1 MNEVSQGTF
10 GSMEYVEFVVVDNTL
25 TYNCSSTTPPTID
38 IRGWI
43 FDDNSGYHGTGG
55 IAGGAVRFSFNSIWA
70 AVPLGTIILI
80 YNNTSPDPSIPA
92 ADLALNDGNCRIIA
106 PISNTTL
113 FESNVTTPGAVACS
127 YPTTGWTAGGN
138 WSNTLLANT
147 GDCARIVNLA
157 GCEVFSVCYGDV
169 NLNTQ
174 IYFAAGAELV
184 NDHRNT
190 VYFFNGIDP
199 MQQTNWSIGCTDNET
214 VLDANQCGANF
225 QTPGAPNNAANA
237 AFIGQFNNNCQP
249 ITPMVASNIVTNIT
263 CNGVSNGSAL
273 ITASGGIAGYDVSW
287 TGPSS
292 GNPSGIEIASSG
304 GTYNMTGLSVGTY
317 NITVTGAHGCTAT
330 TSFTIA
336 QSAGILVSNNS
347 TNVSCNGSSNGSAV
361 ITASGGTAGYNVSW
375 TGTTSG
381 NPAGTEIASSGGT
394 YNMTGLV
401 AGTYNITVTD
411 ANNCTA
417 TTTVTITEPTVL
429 TATNTS
435 TNVSCN
441 TGSNGSAVITASGG
455 TAGYNVSWTGT
466 TTGNPAGTEIAA
478 SGGTYNMTGL
488 VAGTYNITVTDANGC
503 TSTTTVTITEPTVLT
518 ATNTSTN
525 VSCNAGS
532 NGAAVITASGGTS
545 GYNVSW
551 TGTTSGNPAGTEIA
565 ASGGTYNM
573 TGLVAGTYNITVTDA
588 NNCASTTTV
597 TITQLTPLNLSITGT
612 FPQSCICNGSA
623 SISASGAVGSYTYAW
638 YNSSNININ
647 QPTSTASNL
656 CSGSYYCVV
665 TTSSGCSDTITVFV
679 PTTCSSYGTFASA
692 TMVENCDT
700 IQFYNSTWGTLPDQ
714 INPLGILLNGYNYG
728 PFFQNSGT
736 LILRGGEVKTYK
748 DPGSNVCGAKLHY
761 AVYSA
766 TNPPVNPTFT
776 ILDLPFKESCNLG
789 SSSFPTGGPC
799 FFPGDQKWAKEN
811 YNIDLTNNIPGDYIL
826 EVFYAVPGSFS
837 STNGCTDTIFVNN
850 NGLNYKAL
858 FKIEPLPL
866 ITPNGPTTFCEGGVV
881 TLTSNYFIGN
891 QWNNGSNLNAID
903 VGNSDTFTT
912 TIDLG
917 NNCPLAS
924 DSEIINVY
932 PLPQLSLIGGGE
944 FCEGDVIDPIIATV
958 SGSPDWTLTYN
969 VNGGASQTINSI
981 NSEISLGNSEGTYIV
996 TSLNDN
1002 YCSNVLN
1009 DTAIIT
1015 INPIPGLPNVIGGGS
1030 FCIGNEIQP
1039 LSASGMSGIF
1049 NWYTDQNL
1057 TQNIATGASYLPI
1070 QNLGTS
1076 TYWVTETT
1084 SGCQGSPTAVDITFL
1099 ACEITVPTAFTPDG
1113 DLTNDYWNIQ
1123 DIDTYY
1129 PENQV
1134 FIYNRW
1140 GALLYQSEKGS
1151 YLSKPWNGKYKDEAL
1166 PVGSY
1171 YYIIETGSDNLK
1183 GIVSIILD

>member
-1 MNEVSQGTF
+1 MTKLGSFIIFLFALYSLRSQTLIMNEVSQGTT
-10 GSMEYVEFVVVDNTL
+10 GSMEYVEFVVIDTTVA
-25 TYNCSSTTPPTID
+25 YNCSATTPPTID

-92 ADLALNDGNCRIIA
+92 ADLTLNDGNCRIVA

-174 IYFAAGAELV
+174 IYFAAGAELA

-190 VYFFNGIDP
+190 VYYFNGIDP
-199 MQQTNWSIGCTDNET
+199 LQQANWSIGCTDNET
-214 VLDANQCGANF
+214 ALDANLCGANF
-225 QTPGAPNNAANA
+225 QTPGVPNNATNA

-249 ITPMVASNIVTNIT
+249 ITPVVAGNVVTNST
-263 CNGVSNGSAL
+263 CNGTLNGAAI
-273 ITASGGIAGYDVSW
+273 ITASGGIAGYNVSW

-292 GNPSGIEIASSG
+292 GNPSGVEIATSG
-304 GTYNMTGLSVGTY
+304 GSFNMTGLSAGAY
-317 NITVTGAHGCTAT
+317 NVTVTGAHGCSAT
-330 TSFTIA
+330 TSFTIS
-336 QSAGILVSNNS
+336 QLSGITVTNTS
-347 TNVSCNGSSNGSAV
+347 TNVSCNGGSNGAAG
-361 ITASGGTAGYNVSW
+361 ITASGGTAGYN
-375 TGTTSG
+375 
-381 NPAGTEIASSGGT
+381 
-394 YNMTGLV
+394 L
-401 AGTYNITVTD
+401 
-411 ANNCTA
+411 
-417 TTTVTITEPTVL
+417 
-429 TATNTS
+429 
-435 TNVSCN
+435 
-441 TGSNGSAVITASGG
+441 
-455 TAGYNVSWTGT
+455 
-466 TTGNPAGTEIAA
+466 
-478 SGGTYNMTGL
+478 
-488 VAGTYNITVTDANGC
+488 
-503 TSTTTVTITEPTVLT
+503 
-518 ATNTSTN
+518 
-525 VSCNAGS
+525 
-532 NGAAVITASGGTS
+532 
-545 GYNVSW
+545 SW

-565 ASGGTYNM
+565 ASGGTYNL
-573 TGLVAGTYNITVTDA
+573 TGLVAGTYNMTVTDA
-588 NNCASTTTV
+588 IGCVATTIV
-597 TITQLTPLNLSITGT
+597 TITQPAPLNLSLVGT
-612 FPQSCICNGSA
+612 SPQSCICNGSA
-623 SISASGAVGSYTYAW
+623 SISASGASGSYTYAW
-638 YNSSNININ
+638 FNAANVNIN

-656 CSGSYYCVV
+656 CSGAYYCVV
-665 TTSSGCSDTITVFV
+665 TTPNGCSDTINVFV

-700 IQFYNSTWGTLPDQ
+700 LQFYNSTWGTLPDQ

-850 NGLNYKAL
+850 NGLNYKAV
-858 FKIEPLPL
+858 FKIEPQPV

-903 VGNSDTFTT
+903 VSTSDTFTT

-932 PLPQLSLIGGGE
+932 PLPQLSLNGGGE
-944 FCEGDVIDPIIATV
+944 FCEGEPVNTIIATV
-958 SGSPDWTLTYN
+958 SGTPDWTLIYN
-969 VNGGASQTINSI
+969 VNGGANQTINSI
-981 NSEISLGNSEGTYIV
+981 NSEISLGNSEGTYVV

-1002 YCSNVLN
+1002 NCSNVLN
-1009 DTAIIT
+1009 DTAIIA
-1015 INPIPGLPNVIGGGS
+1015 INPIPGSPSIIGGGS
-1030 FCIGNEIQP
+1030 FCIGNEIEP

-1049 NWYTDQNL
+1049 NWYADQNL

-1084 SGCQGSPTAVDITFL
+1084 SGCQGSPTVVDITFL
-1099 ACEITVPTAFTPDG
+1099 ECEITVPTAFTPDG
-1113 DLTNDYWNIQ
+1113 DLTNDNWNIQ

-1171 YYIIETGSDNLK
+1171 YYIIETGADTLK

>member
-1 MNEVSQGTF
+1 M
-10 GSMEYVEFVVVDNTL
+10 L
-25 TYNCSSTTPPTID
+25 
-38 IRGWI
+38 
-43 FDDNSGYHGTGG
+43 
-55 IAGGAVRFSFNSIWA
+55 
-70 AVPLGTIILI
+70 
-80 YNNTSPDPSIPA
+80 
-92 ADLALNDGNCRIIA
+92 
-106 PISNTTL
+106 
-113 FESNVTTPGAVACS
+113 
-127 YPTTGWTAGGN
+127 
-138 WSNTLLANT
+138 
-147 GDCARIVNLA
+147 
-157 GCEVFSVCYGDV
+157 
-169 NLNTQ
+169 
-174 IYFAAGAELV
+174 
-184 NDHRNT
+184 
-190 VYFFNGIDP
+190 
-199 MQQTNWSIGCTDNET
+199 
-214 VLDANQCGANF
+214 
-225 QTPGAPNNAANA
+225 
-237 AFIGQFNNNCQP
+237 
-249 ITPMVASNIVTNIT
+249 
-263 CNGVSNGSAL
+263 
-273 ITASGGIAGYDVSW
+273 
-287 TGPSS
+287 
-292 GNPSGIEIASSG
+292 
-304 GTYNMTGLSVGTY
+304 
-317 NITVTGAHGCTAT
+317 
-330 TSFTIA
+330 
-336 QSAGILVSNNS
+336 
-347 TNVSCNGSSNGSAV
+347 
-361 ITASGGTAGYNVSW
+361 
-375 TGTTSG
+375 
-381 NPAGTEIASSGGT
+381 
-394 YNMTGLV
+394 
-401 AGTYNITVTD
+401 
-411 ANNCTA
+411 
-417 TTTVTITEPTVL
+417 
-429 TATNTS
+429 
-435 TNVSCN
+435 
-441 TGSNGSAVITASGG
+441 
-455 TAGYNVSWTGT
+455 
-466 TTGNPAGTEIAA
+466 
-478 SGGTYNMTGL
+478 
-488 VAGTYNITVTDANGC
+488 
-503 TSTTTVTITEPTVLT
+503 
-518 ATNTSTN
+518 
-525 VSCNAGS
+525 
-532 NGAAVITASGGTS
+532 
-545 GYNVSW
+545 
-551 TGTTSGNPAGTEIA
+551 
-565 ASGGTYNM
+565 
-573 TGLVAGTYNITVTDA
+573 
-588 NNCASTTTV
+588 
-597 TITQLTPLNLSITGT
+597 
-612 FPQSCICNGSA
+612 
-623 SISASGAVGSYTYAW
+623 
-638 YNSSNININ
+638 
-647 QPTSTASNL
+647 
-656 CSGSYYCVV
+656 
-665 TTSSGCSDTITVFV
+665 
-679 PTTCSSYGTFASA
+679 
-692 TMVENCDT
+692 ENCDT

-858 FKIEPLPL
+858 FKIEPLPV

-903 VGNSDTFTT
+903 VSNSDTFTT

-924 DSEIINVY
+924 DSQIINVY

-944 FCEGDVIDPIIATV
+944 FCEGDVIDSIIAIV

-969 VNGGASQTINSI
+969 VNGGANQTINSI

-1002 YCSNVLN
+1002 NCSNVLN

-1084 SGCQGSPTAVDITFL
+1084 SGCQGSPTVVDITFL
-1099 ACEITVPTAFTPDG
+1099 ACEITVPTAFTPDNN
-1113 DLTNDYWNIQ
+1113 LTNDYWNIQ

-1134 FIYNRW
+1134 FVYNRW
-1140 GALLYQSEKGS
+1140 GALLYQSEKGAYS
-1151 YLSKPWNGKYKDEAL
+1151 NNPWNGKYNDENL

-1171 YYIIETGSDNLK
+1171 YYIIEAGSDTLK